1 MRVSILIIIISL
13 LGCNKSSVVTNNVL
27 VYGHAGLGFD
37 VLNSQYPIN
46 SMAAIEHAFNFYNLD
61 GVEVDIQFTKDGAV
75 FLYHDQFLE
84 TSTNCAGE
92 IYNLN
97 RSAIVNCRY
106 RKQFQNANSPFLI
119 ELDSLLNRFQ
129 KNWPKKKISLNVQ
142 DRFASNTD
150 LRKLAELLISKIKS
164 YGLENNCNIECSNI
178 DFVSAAKTEGSE
190 IKSYLVE
197 RLNNRVIELII
208 KRDLDG
214 IVTSHTDSDSVLQEK
229 LSLNGKDVVLYGH
242 LIQKDYTTSSY
253 NGVVALQVDNA
264 LQALKYLNRD

>member
-13 LGCNKSSVVTNNVL
+13 LGCHKSSVITNNVL
-27 VYGHAGLGFD
+27 VYGHAGVGFD

-61 GVEVDIQFTKDGAV
+61 GVEVDIQFSKDGAL

-84 TSTNCAGE
+84 TSTNCTGE
-92 IYNLN
+92 IYKLN
-97 RSAIVNCRY
+97 RSDIVNCQY
-106 RKQFQNANSPFLI
+106 RKQFQNANSPILI
-119 ELDSLLNRFQ
+119 ELDSLLSRSQ
-129 KNWPKKKISLNVQ
+129 KDWPKKKISLNVQ
-142 DRFASNTD
+142 NRFASNTD
-150 LRKLAELLISKIKS
+150 LKKLAELLISKIES
-164 YGLENNCNIECSNI
+164 YGLESNCNIECSNI
-178 DFVSAAKTEGSE
+178 EFVSAANFESTE

-197 RLNNRVIELII
+197 RLNNRVIKLII
-208 KRDLDG
+208 NRGLDG

-253 NGVVALQVDNA
+253 NGVVALQVDNP